1 MKKDFQQN
9 DIKIKNNEEGSAEE
23 NKLTENKLELVLC
36 KDEECMILFCH
47 KQKKLQF
54 PLKKQKKKRER
65 MKY

>member
-9 DIKIKNNEEGSAEE
+9 DIKIKNNEEGNAEE
-23 NKLTENKLELVLC
+23 KKIKKNKLKVVLC

-54 PLKKQKKKRER
+54 PRKKQKKKKGRE
-65 MKY
+65 